1 MSDISIGTSLKPCS
15 TNGSPES
22 IVWKVS
28 ALGKVCNLQ
37 LLETLRMI
45 KLKNGMIGNDN
56 SKTVLDEKGRIT
68 FGYVDDNNQIIEVK
82 IPFNGVEVDRIV

>member
-1 MSDISIGTSLKPCS
+1 MGGRPVSDISIGTFLKPCS

-22 IVWKVS
+22 VVWKMS

-45 KLKNGMIGNDN
+45 KLKNDMIGNDN
-56 SKTVLDEKGRIT
+56 CKT
-68 FGYVDDNNQIIEVK
+68 
-82 IPFNGVEVDRIV
+82 DRK